1 MPLQEEPMEP
11 HPTLTAT
18 RRALHGVAELV
29 LAGPQH
35 ASVDTVRLRVTP
47 GGFATS
53 AADPP
58 CRLLGPDV
66 QRGPRTASVNGSTPR
81 ALAAAL
87 GLVARTLGHVYSDG
101 SGVGL
106 DEVLRIDDDA
116 VHSLTE
122 AWSAGDDALR
132 RLDPDQQPVLWPEHF
147 DVGISLDQVNYG
159 VSPGRR
165 HQSVA
170 LRLRRSL
177 DAARIRRVLEPAVRG
192 GPPPD
197 RPARR
202 RRRACLL
209 RGGPTPPREMTS
221 LIPHRRA

>member
-116 VHSLTE
+116 VHSLTD

-147 DVGISLDQVNYG
+147 DVGISFDEVNYG
-159 VSPGRR
+159 VSPGDTSIPEPYAYVGPWTVPGADDFWDRPFG
-165 HQSVA
+165 
-170 LRLRRSL
+170 
-177 DAARIRRVLEPAVRG
+177 AARLLSDLAGADAVHAFFAEG
-192 GPPPD
+192 
-197 RPARR
+197 RR
-202 RRRACLL
+202 RLGR
-209 RGGPTPPREMTS
+209 
-221 LIPHRRA
+221 